1 MTWQASRS
9 VEMTCAAAGVI
20 EGTRC
25 GAPYRR
31 ITVSRRETALRETT

>member
-31 ITVSRRETALRETT
+31 IAARNALRETT